1 MKDGIAKLVLA
12 LLVVALI
19 ALIVLGIEQSSAH
32 EPDEVYPMA
41 NQHITWL
48 HEKNP

>member
-1 MKDGIAKLVLA
+1 MIICLI
-12 LLVVALI
+12 I
-19 ALIVLGIEQSSAH
+19 ALAMAVLDATYSERI
-32 EPDEVYPMA
+32 EPDEVFPMA